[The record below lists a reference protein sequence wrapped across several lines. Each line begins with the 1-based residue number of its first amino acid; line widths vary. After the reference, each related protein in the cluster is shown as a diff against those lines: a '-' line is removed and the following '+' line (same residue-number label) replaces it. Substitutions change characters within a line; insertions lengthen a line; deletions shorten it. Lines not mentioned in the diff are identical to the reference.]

1 MSASGKFK
9 VFSVVLAG
17 LASALL
23 SACAGYKPGNGSAE
37 MRSVFVAPVVNQ
49 SYLPGIGTALAE
61 KMRDSLLSD
70 NSLRLARKSG
80 AEAVLEIT
88 VTNVERLGRASG
100 LVVRNAEDVNGV
112 KVVEQKEDR
121 GLDKAYDI
129 TVTAHAVLTD
139 TASGQVLLDK
149 SYDASSQ
156 ALPDP
161 YLLTNADQEAAL
173 LPLLARDIARRIRDD
188 LAQGWR

>member
-1 MSASGKFK
+1 VSGKLK
-9 VFSVVLAG
+9 ILTVVLAG
-17 LASALL
+17 LAGALL
-23 SACAGYKPGNGSAE
+23 AACAGYKPGNGSAE
-37 MRSVFVAPVVNQ
+37 MRSVYVAPVVNQ
-49 SYLPGIGTALAE
+49 SYLPGIGTVLAE

-100 LVVRNAEDVNGV
+100 LPVLNAEDVNGV
-112 KVVEQKEDR
+112 KVVEEKEDR

-129 TVTAHAVLTD
+129 TVTVHAVLTD
-139 TASGQVLLDK
+139 TASGGVLLDK

-161 YLLTNADQEAAL
+161 YLLTNADQETAL
-173 LPLLARDIARRIRDD
+173 LPILARDIARRIRDD

>member
-1 MSASGKFK
+1 MSGKLK
-9 VFSVVLAG
+9 VFSIVLSG
-17 LASALL
+17 LASVLL
-23 SACAGYKPGNGSAE
+23 TACASYRPGNGSPE
-37 MRSVFVAPVVNQ
+37 VRNVWVAPVVNQ
-49 SYLPGIGTALAE
+49 SYLPGIGTVLAE
-61 KMRDSLLSD
+61 KMRDGLLAD

-80 AEAVLEIT
+80 AEAILAIT
-88 VTNVERLGRASG
+88 VTDVERLGRASG
-100 LVVRNAEDVNGV
+100 LTVRNAQDVNGV
-112 KVVEQKEDR
+112 KVVEEKEDR

-129 TVTAHAVLTD
+129 TVTVHAVLTD

-149 SYDASSQ
+149 NYDASSQ

-173 LPLLARDIARRIRDD
+173 LPILARDIARRIRDD

>member
-1 MSASGKFK
+1 MSARGKFI
-9 VFSVVLAG
+9 VFFVVLAG
-17 LASALL
+17 LATALL
-23 SACAGYKPGNGSAE
+23 AACAGYKPGNGSPE
-37 MRSVFVAPVVNQ
+37 VRSVYVAPVVNQ

-61 KMRDSLLSD
+61 KMRDGLLSD
-70 NSLRLARKSG
+70 NSIRLARKND

-88 VTNVERLGRASG
+88 VTDVERLGRASG
-100 LVVRNAEDVNGV
+100 LVVSHAKDVNGV
-112 KVVEQKEDR
+112 KVVEEKEDR

-129 TVTAHAVLTD
+129 TVTVHAVLTD

-161 YLLTNADQEAAL
+161 YLLTNADQETAL
-173 LPLLARDIARRIRDD
+173 LPILARDIARRIRDD